1 MTPTLES
8 IRDFRGT
15 YPRQLWWLFLTEMWE
30 RFCFYGLR
38 GMLTVFMVTQ
48 LDLGE
53 KDANLQYGAIQA
65 FVYAFTFI
73 GGVMAD
79 KILGFQRS
87 LFWGALLMIA
97 GGVGIGPIRSLLERI
112 GPETE
117 PVILYR
123 ARSEKELVHVEEL
136 NELAGRVNGRVQTIV
151 GPTSSLTVK
160 DPFSTAVLLNSV
172 PDLKEREV
180 VVAGPESLLFAA
192 YKGLRAAGIDPLDIH
207 FERPWW

>member
-97 GGVGIGPIRSLLERI
+97 GGAIIAISPTELFYLGITFNIIGTGFFKPNISTMVGQLYHENDTRRDAGFGLFYSGINIGAFMGGVLMVYI
-112 GPETE
+112 GKFHSWPM
-117 PVILYR
+117 
-123 ARSEKELVHVEEL
+123 AFGLV
-136 NELAGRVNGRVQTIV
+136 A
-151 GPTSSLTVK
+151 P
-160 DPFSTAVLLNSV
+160 
-172 PDLKEREV
+172 
-180 VVAGPESLLFAA
+180 
-192 YKGLRAAGIDPLDIH
+192 
-207 FERPWW
+207 

>member
-1 MTPTLES
+1 MSAAPST
-8 IRDFRGT
+8 D
-15 YPRQLWWLFLTEMWE
+15 
-30 RFCFYGLR
+30 GLR
-38 GMLTVFMVTQ
+38 FTIKDRGDASQ
-48 LDLGE
+48 SLGSLPLGTRVAVE
-53 KDANLQYGAIQA
+53 GPYGTCTPAVLA
-65 FVYAFTFI
+65 
-73 GGVMAD
+73 GN
-79 KILGFQRS
+79 K
-87 LFWGALLMIA
+87 LLMIA

-136 NELAGRVNGRVQTIV
+136 NELVGRVNGRVQTIV